1 MHIRALLR
9 RYRERPLGQSLT
21 EFALLLPVF
30 LVVLSAAI
38 DLGRLAYARVT
49 IANVA
54 RGALREPTGSVVPVP
69 PADIALSCDPSCND
83 AMGNTV
89 TVTATGRFNLL
100 TPVMGLF
107 FGGQTITFSSTATN
121 QISAFPP

>member
-38 DLGRLAYARVT
+38 D
-49 IANVA
+49 
-54 RGALREPTGSVVPVP
+54 
-69 PADIALSCDPSCND
+69 
-83 AMGNTV
+83 NTV

-121 QISAFPP
+121 QISAFPPLPNETPDPTAAPTAAPSASGSASPPPPPPPSPPPPGCATATPAFSHP